1 MYKFVLALA
10 LGAAAHAADDL
21 KEVHGHGRLEDLDGQ
36 IYSLE
41 TTFDVAGGRKLTEE
55 ELETTFEDDGGF
67 RGNFFDVNVLQDL
80 TIRNFDVHAFQTGPG
95 RVEVWYR
102 PGSYTGN
109 TGSNIGWTLVYED
122 DAVDLQGTGSHT
134 PLGDFNGGAGLPLA
148 VGRHA
153 FLVYIP
159 RPNFGRQ
166 TYRGPKGEGEVYAED
181 TALQILE

>member
-55 ELETTFEDDGGF
+55 ELETTFENVGGF

-80 TIRNFDVHAFQTGPG
+80 TIRNFDVHASDFTGAESTG

-102 PGSYTGN
+102 PGSYTGY
-109 TGSNIGWTLVYED
+109 TGSNLGWTLVYED
-122 DAVDLQGTGSHT
+122 DAVALQGAGSHT
-134 PLGDFNGGAGLPLA
+134 PLQAS
-148 VGRHA
+148 R
-153 FLVYIP
+153 
-159 RPNFGRQ
+159 
-166 TYRGPKGEGEVYAED
+166 
-181 TALQILE
+181 TAAPARTV